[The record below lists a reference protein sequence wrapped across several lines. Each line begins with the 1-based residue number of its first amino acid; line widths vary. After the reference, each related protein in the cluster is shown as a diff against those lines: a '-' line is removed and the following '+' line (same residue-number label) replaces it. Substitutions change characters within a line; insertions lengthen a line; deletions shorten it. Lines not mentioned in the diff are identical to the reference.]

1 MRARVIPRRG
11 IWHSDRENGQC
22 GQRGKVPMKAPEIV
36 TAKAT
41 AQGGTPVPTSP
52 VQVTEPFAVII
63 FGATGALTH
72 SKLIPALFSLWL
84 GNFFGAPFVVIGV
97 GRRDKNDEQ
106 FRDVLRNAAETH
118 GRTHAGEREDWESF
132 AKNVYYHRADFTAV
146 ESYSN
151 LSERLQVLEKEHGL
165 SGNRLFYLATD
176 PDRFSLI
183 VEQLSAAR
191 LALRETDQPWTR
203 LVIEKPFGKD
213 LASARALDKHVLRF
227 FREEQVYRIDHYL
240 GKETV
245 QNLLSF
251 RFGNAIF
258 DSLFNSR
265 YVDHVQITMAETG
278 GMEGRRGAYYDGA
291 GALRDVVQNHLLQL
305 LALVAMEPPASLGA
319 KDIRDEKVK
328 VLRNLVPRDGREV
341 NQWAVRGQ
349 YGVGQVDGQPG
360 RAYREEEA
368 VAADSST
375 ETYVALRVGVDTWRW
390 AGVPFLLRSGKR
402 LAQRVTEISIEFKQ
416 PPLRLF
422 SAATH
427 NGNLCDRT
435 CNCGTNCRCGIA
447 QAEPSVLAFRIQ
459 PDEGISLSFSAK
471 QPGMQL
477 SLQPVRMDFL
487 YGQSFKQTLPEAYER
502 LLLDALRGDATL
514 FMRSDEVTTAWEF
527 VTPILEAWERQPA
540 PRFPDYAAGSW
551 GPAEADHLLIGC
563 QRAWRQP
570 ERCGPTA

>member
-1 MRARVIPRRG
+1 MAASG
-11 IWHSDRENGQC
+11 IVS
-22 GQRGKVPMKAPEIV
+22 
-36 TAKAT
+36 AKAVERV
-41 AQGGTPVPTSP
+41 GTPTPSP
-52 VQVTEPFAVII
+52 VQVTEPFALII

-72 SKLIPALFSLWL
+72 SKLLPALFRLWH
-84 GNFFGAPFVVIGV
+84 GDFFGAPFVIVGV
-97 GRRDKNDEQ
+97 GRRDKNDTQ
-106 FRDVLRNAAETH
+106 FRDELRDAAEKH
-118 GRTHAGEREDWESF
+118 SRMHAGDREAWDRF
-132 AKNVYYHRADFTAV
+132 AGNAFYHRADFTAA
-146 ESYSN
+146 ESYGKF
-151 LSERLQVLEKEHGL
+151 SERLQALEKEHGL

-176 PDRFSLI
+176 PDRFPLI
-183 VEQLSAAR
+183 VEQLSAAK
-191 LALRETDQPWTR
+191 LARREADRPWTR
-203 LVIEKPFGKD
+203 VVIEKPFGKD

-265 YVDHVQITMAETG
+265 YVDHVQITMAEAD

-319 KDIRDEKVK
+319 KDVHDEKVK

-341 NQWAVRGQ
+341 DRWTVRGQ
-349 YGVGQVDGQPG
+349 YGAGLLDGQPG
-360 RAYREEEA
+360 RAYREEEG
-368 VAADSST
+368 VAANSST
-375 ETYVALRVGVDTWRW
+375 ETYVALRLGVDTWRW
-390 AGVPFLLRSGKR
+390 AGVPFLLRTGKR
-402 LAQRVTEISIEFKQ
+402 MAQRVTEIAIEFKQ

-422 SAATH
+422 TAATQ

-435 CNCGTNCRCGIA
+435 CNCGADCRCGIT

-459 PDEGISLSFSAK
+459 PNEGISLSFSAK

-477 SLQPVRMDFL
+477 TLQPVRMDFV
-487 YGQSFKQTLPEAYER
+487 YGQSFKQALPEAYER

-540 PRFPDYAAGSW
+540 PSFPNYAAGSW
-551 GPAEADHLLIGC
+551 GPVEADQLLSGC
-563 QRAWRQP
+563 QREWRQFQ
-570 ERCGPTA
+570 